1 MDKSVSWKGNCFWH
15 NHEREGHVERLQV
28 LAHKTIFPSMPGTEN
43 INGHRGD
50 VIPIPGLIS
59 GQTLL
64 NSEAS
69 DEAISRAIKV
79 DSCSALKLDIQSLHT
94 TSRRQSISSPM
105 SPIDLRIA
113 ELEASIVSERAS
125 RLSASPKIL
134 SNLRPGPTHRR
145 SSLILKTGI
154 SRLPREITRKIVD
167 LIEFRCDIAAL
178 SRVSRAW
185 REETLPRLYSNL
197 TLRGWDQIISCLA
210 TVSSADRI
218 ANLVVDLTLDTAA
231 WPTHLNHEF
240 YSIVRDALD
249 RTRNLRR
256 LVLLLDSDIVRVSL
270 RTQGSDL
277 RQRYDQTLGY
287 DVSTILENC
296 RFRLHHF
303 VYEGPDALSCLE
315 TFLDFQSMIRTLQIP
330 YRPAIM
336 RSPFALPPNV
346 TQLWLP
352 LSGHA
357 NGFQYNH
364 LENISHLSIKGE
376 PMPSNLEQFR
386 HSPVHYLAHD
396 ISSWTASR
404 LMLPNWFQNVIPEMF
419 SNLRILRLIDYWV
432 TCETSDNMPMP
443 PPPPPIPTN
452 TTNELPEWGT
462 NGLFPFVNHINPPTL
477 VESDVTPLGIGHY
490 LEGPQDELD
499 KAKAPILRVESGLL
513 YILRHL
519 PHLKALELGGF
530 IVRDVGQ
537 LRAQQGQAEF
547 WLSQRVQWEE
557 EFIHSITPRAAKSL
571 VVVSFLACDKP
582 LYLSTFRDAPLT
594 SPKSHRRWCAYL
606 QGARL
611 QVSREAESSGITV
624 SKMIT
629 QAGVQ
634 QWAGSATEP
643 SLCDYGI
650 DSSFVPSRLTRDLSE
665 EAIMSEWINV
675 GPVEG
680 WKRRI
685 NVRNLRD
692 IWPKGC

>member
-1 MDKSVSWKGNCFWH
+1 MDKSVSWKGNRFWH
-15 NHEREGHVERLQV
+15 NHEREGHLERLQV
-28 LAHKTIFPSMPGTEN
+28 LAYKTIFPSMPGTEN
-43 INGHRGD
+43 INGYRGD
-50 VIPIPGLIS
+50 IIPIPGLIS
-59 GQTLL
+59 GQTPLG
-64 NSEAS
+64 SKAS
-69 DEAISRAIKV
+69 DEAISPSIKV

-134 SNLRPGPTHRR
+134 SNLRPGPTQRR
-145 SSLILKTGI
+145 SSLVLKTGI

-167 LIEFRCDIAAL
+167 SIEFRCDIAVL
-178 SRVSRAW
+178 SQVSRAW
-185 REETLPRLYSNL
+185 REETLPRLYSHL
-197 TLRGWDQIISCLA
+197 TLRGWDQIVSCLA
-210 TVSSADRI
+210 IVCSADRI
-218 ANLVVDLTLDTAA
+218 ANLVVDLTLDTGA

-336 RSPFALPPNV
+336 RSPFALPPNA

-357 NGFQYNH
+357 NGFQYNN
-364 LENISHLSIKGE
+364 LENVSHLSIKGE

-386 HSPVHYLAHD
+386 RSPVHYLAHD
-396 ISSWTASR
+396 ISSWTATR

-432 TCETSDNMPMP
+432 TCETGDSTPAL
-443 PPPPPIPTN
+443 PPPIPAN
-452 TTNELPEWGT
+452 VTNEVPEWGA
-462 NGLFPFVNHINPPTL
+462 NGVFPMMVNPINPPPP
-477 VESDVTPLGIGHY
+477 VESEITPVGIGHY
-490 LEGPQDELD
+490 LEGPQAELD
-499 KAKAPILRVESGLL
+499 KAKTPMLRVESGLL
-513 YILRHL
+513 YLLRHL

-537 LRAQQGQAEF
+537 LRTQGQAEF

-557 EFIHSITPRAAKSL
+557 DFIHSITSRAAKSL

-582 LYLSTFRDAPLT
+582 LYLSMFRDAPLA

-606 QGARL
+606 QRARL
-611 QVSREAESSGITV
+611 QVCRETEDSGITV
-624 SKMIT
+624 SKLIT
-629 QAGVQ
+629 QAGIQ
-634 QWAGSATEP
+634 QWVGSATEP
-643 SLCDYGI
+643 SLCDYEI

-675 GPVEG
+675 GPVED
-680 WKRRI
+680 WKRRVS
-685 NVRNLRD
+685 VRNLRD